1 MKELYQ
7 IIQKL
12 INLPQKKKK
21 EKRKINI
28 NNKWANK

>member
-12 INLPQKKKK
+12 INLPQKKK